1 MSGHS
6 KWHSIRHQKAIN
18 DSKRANVFTRLL
30 KEISVAAREGGD
42 PETNFRLRLAVERAK
57 NANTPKDNIE
67 RAIKRGTGEL
77 KDGVQIEE
85 VVYEAYGPGQ
95 IAMLIKTT
103 TDNKNRTLGE
113 IKSLL
118 KKNEGKFS
126 EGGGVAWQFSSV
138 GIIRALIENVNN
150 EEKIEM
156 KIIESGA
163 QDYQKEEDGQYE
175 IYTTVI
181 DLKKVKENLEKAGF
195 KIEEAS
201 LGYVAKN
208 KILPDEKS
216 FASYQRLWEILDNH
230 EDVSQIFD
238 NME

>member
-30 KEISVAAREGGD
+30 KEVSVAAREGGD
-42 PETNFRLRLAVERAK
+42 PESNFRLRLAIERAK
-57 NANTPKDNIE
+57 NANTPKENID
-67 RAIKRGTGEL
+67 RAVKRGSGEL

-118 KKNEGKFS
+118 KKNGGKFS
-126 EGGGVAWQFSSV
+126 EGGGVAWQFSAV
-138 GIIRALIENVNN
+138 GIIRASIENADD
-150 EEKIEM
+150 EEIEM

-163 QDYQKEEDGQYE
+163 SDYQKEEAGQFE
-175 IYTTVI
+175 IYTAI
-181 DLKKVKENLEKAGF
+181 GDLKEVKENLEKAGF

-201 LGYVAKN
+201 LGFVAKN
-208 KILPDEKS
+208 KINPDEQS

-230 EDVSQIFD
+230 DDVSQIFD
-238 NME
+238 NVE

>member
-18 DSKRANVFTRLL
+18 DSKRANIFTRLL
-30 KEISVAAREGGD
+30 KEVSVAARDGGD
-42 PETNFRLRLAVERAK
+42 PESNFRLRLAIERAK

-77 KDGVQIEE
+77 KDGAQIEE

-95 IAMLIKTT
+95 IAMLIKAT

-113 IKSLL
+113 IKNLL

-126 EGGGVAWQFSSV
+126 EGGSVAWQFSNV
-138 GIIRALIENVNN
+138 GIIRASIENTD
-150 EEKIEM
+150 EEEIEM

-163 QDYQKEEDGQYE
+163 QDYQKEEDNQYE
-175 IYTTVI
+175 IYTVVA
-181 DLKKVKENLEKAGF
+181 DLKTVKENLEKAGF
-195 KIEEAS
+195 KIEEAG

-208 KILPDEKS
+208 KINPDEKS
-216 FASYQRLWEILDNH
+216 FSAYQKLWEILNNH
-230 EDVSQIFD
+230 DDVSQIFD
-238 NME
+238 NVE